1 MALVG
6 APHRVNVAH
15 EPDEWIEIRGI
26 DYDER
31 KIAKQAAFKSAVADM
46 SNLKEAMAELE
57 AMRGDRDTPER
68 EPVRTRE
75 AVLAAWDW
83 PTLFDFA
90 LLSWSYAP
98 EKPPIWKGQDERT
111 LEFIAAT
118 ILERSGVDV
127 PPLPGELSA
136 EKNSSA
142 LSIAP

>member
-6 APHRVNVAH
+6 SPHRVNVAH

-31 KIAKQAAFKSAVADM
+31 KAAKQEAFKAAVTDM

-57 AMRGDRDTPER
+57 AIRGDHDMPER

-75 AVLAAWDW
+75 MVLAAWHW
-83 PTLFDFA
+83 PTLFDLA
-90 LLSWSYAP
+90 LRSWSYTP

-111 LEFIAAT
+111 LEFIAAA

-127 PPLPGELSA
+127 PPRPGEDSA
-136 EKNSSA
+136 EKNSSV
-142 LSIAP
+142 LSTAP